1 MGAICGDSIEPL
13 SIYSE
18 KVQKTIRTLN
28 KTGAIIQPFT
38 FEANFLPS
46 FSSPMGTEPTDAT
59 EQQLLMHAAARV
71 R

>member
-1 MGAICGDSIEPL
+1 MGVICGDSIEPL

-38 FEANFLPS
+38 LEANFPPS
-46 FSSPMGTEPTDAT
+46 F
-59 EQQLLMHAAARV
+59 
-71 R
+71 

>member
-1 MGAICGDSIEPL
+1 MGAIYGGSIEPL

-28 KTGAIIQPFT
+28 KTGAIIQPLT
-38 FEANFLPS
+38 FEANFPPG

-59 EQQLLMHAAARV
+59 GRQLLMHAAARV

>member
-38 FEANFLPS
+38 LEANFPPG
-46 FSSPMGTEPTDAT
+46 F
-59 EQQLLMHAAARV
+59 
-71 R
+71 